1 MNPVILQ
8 NFPFRQV
15 HLDFHTAGDIPDV
28 GAGFDPEAF
37 KKILT
42 DAAVDSITLFSVC
55 HHGYSYHPTN
65 VGKMHPSLKFD
76 LLGAQIRAAKEA
88 GIRTQ
93 IYISAGG
100 NERLAVEHP
109 EWRECNPPG
118 VWHWSSPSPLDPGFN
133 KLCFNTAYMD
143 HLCALTEEA
152 VTRYPDAEGVFF
164 DIILQNQ
171 CCCPKCI
178 RDMYARGLDPH
189 KEADRILFS
198 REVLHGYYRRITEL
212 VRRVRPDMAINHNAG
227 NPVLRDPEVVSC
239 HSHLELES
247 LPTGGWGYD
256 HFPLSAGAAR
266 RSGLPFAGMTGKFH
280 ASWGEFGGIKHP
292 NALRY
297 ECAAMLAAGARCNI
311 GDQLHPCGMP
321 DATTYRVIGEAFR
334 EVRTK
339 EMYCVNAVNRVE
351 IALISAE
358 ACHLNSD
365 SDIGLSRILLESHFL
380 FDVIRPDMDFSPYK
394 LLIFP
399 EGFVVEPDVKSRLE
413 TFFASG
419 GKALFCGECIT
430 GLPFDIPAE
439 IGAVSPYFPTYV
451 LPAPEVCPDFVST
464 PFVVYGSNVRLVPAE
479 GCLSLGDI
487 YEPFYNRT
495 LEHFC
500 SHAQTPN
507 RLTPSGSSLGMV
519 AGSLALLAHPLFS
532 IYRQN
537 GSVVL
542 RQFLEKT
549 IALLLDG
556 KRIVSSNLPSV
567 ARCTVTTDPQAHR
580 DIVHLLYAPM
590 VKRGGNT
597 EIIEDLI
604 PLSDIRL
611 AVRTE
616 HPVKSVRI
624 VPDGET
630 LDFSV
635 ENGCCRFTVNHF
647 TCHAMIALEW

>member
-1 MNPVILQ
+1 M
-8 NFPFRQV
+8 NFPYRQI

-28 GAGFDPEAF
+28 GARFDAAEF
-37 KKILT
+37 KRILT

-55 HHGYSYHPTN
+55 HHGYSYHPTK
-65 VGKMHPSLKFD
+65 VGKMHPGLKFD
-76 LLGAQIRAAKEA
+76 LLGAQIKAAKEA

-109 EWRECNPPG
+109 EWREVNPPG

-152 VTRYPDAEGVFF
+152 VLRYPDAAGVFF

-178 RDMYARGLDPH
+178 RDMYQRGLDPH
-189 KEADRILFS
+189 VESDRISFS
-198 REVLHGYYRRITEL
+198 REVLHAYFQRITDL
-212 VRRVRPDMAINHNAG
+212 VRRVRPDMKINHNAG
-227 NPVLRDPEVVSC
+227 NPMLRDPELMQYY
-239 HSHLELES
+239 SHLELES

-280 ASWGEFGGIKHP
+280 GSWGEFGGIKHP

-334 EVRTK
+334 EVREK
-339 EMYCVNAVNRVE
+339 EPYCVHAVNRAE
-351 IALISAE
+351 IAVISAE
-358 ACHLNSD
+358 ACGLNGD
-365 SDIGLSRILLESHFL
+365 SDIGLSRALLESHFL
-380 FDVIRPDMDFSPYK
+380 FDVIRPDMDLSPYR

-399 EGFVVEPDVKSRLE
+399 EGFSVDPVLKAKLSAYFS
-413 TFFASG
+413 TG
-419 GKALFCGECIT
+419 GKALFCGECIRD
-430 GLPFDIPAE
+430 LPFDVPAE
-439 IGAVSPYFPTYV
+439 IGAVNSFSPTYV
-451 LPAPEVCPDFVST
+451 LPAPEVCPDFVTT
-464 PFVVYGSNVRLVPAE
+464 PFVVYGSNVRIVPHGAK
-479 GCLSLGDI
+479 SLGEV

-507 RLTPSGSSLGMV
+507 RLTPSGDSMGIVSGQI
-519 AGSLALLAHPLFS
+519 ALLAHPLFS
-532 IYRQN
+532 IYRSN
-537 GSVVL
+537 GAAVL
-542 RQFLEKT
+542 RRFLEKT
-549 IALLLDG
+549 VDLLLYG
-556 KRIVSSNLPSV
+556 ARIVSSDLPSV
-567 ARCTVTTDPQAHR
+567 ARCTVTTDEQAHR

-590 VKRGGNT
+590 VKRGNNT
-597 EIIEDLI
+597 ELIEDLI
-604 PLSDIRL
+604 PLVNIRL
-611 AVRTE
+611 SVRTE
-616 HPVKSVRI
+616 HPVKAVRI
-624 VPDGET
+624 VPDGKT
-630 LDFSV
+630 LDFTVSGGRV
-635 ENGCCRFTVNHF
+635 CFTVEQF